1 MTPSEYRNLQ
11 SSLEA
16 RQIELECM
24 LRDREVMAVDSSAD
38 MLDQIQHATERDM
51 AIGNLERE
59 SDRLLEVRGA
69 LRRIHLGTYG
79 ICLDCEEEISLK
91 RLVAIPWTS
100 WCLVCREAADRNEI
114 VLQNPIGDQLLEA
127 A

>member
-1 MTPSEYRNLQ
+1 MQ

-16 RQIELECM
+16 RQIELERM

-69 LRRIHLGTYG
+69 LRRIHLGTYA
-79 ICLDCEEEISLK
+79 ICLDCEEEIRLK
-91 RLVAIPWTS
+91 RLVALPWTS
-100 WCLVCREAADRNEI
+100 LCLVCQEAADRDEI